1 MTARQHAA
9 LTDTRTR
16 RDDML
21 RRRTFGAGAILAA
34 IALSTGLAVTGDAAD
49 YPTRPI
55 EIVVPYAPGGGT
67 DIMVRQIVKVIEEQ
81 KLVPVAV
88 TVANRTGGSGVVG
101 KSYAANRPPDGYTLV
116 AVDAG
121 NWQQEL
127 QGNATWSYRKDFTY
141 VARMVTDVNLLVVR
155 KESPYKT
162 FQEFLDAARA
172 KGKGGLSIG
181 GTNVGQVDHIATIN
195 LNRASKLDFTYVPF
209 KSGGEVT
216 TNLLGGHVDAA
227 WANPNECIGQ
237 LEAGQVRALAV
248 ADEERLKSLSSIPTM
263 KELGVAVVS
272 NQWRALGGPG
282 NLPKQVVD
290 YWTAV
295 LDKVRKTDTWRK
307 GYLEKSVLEDGWL
320 TGEQFLQLVDREMEV
335 DKAVFAELGMLKK
348 K

>member
-1 MTARQHAA
+1 MRTARRPAA
-9 LTDTRTR
+9 L
-16 RDDML
+16 
-21 RRRTFGAGAILAA
+21 GAVVALA
-34 IALSTGLAVTGDAAD
+34 LLGLGPAGVATPAD

-81 KLVPVAV
+81 KLVPVPV
-88 TVANRTGGSGVVG
+88 TVNNRTGGSGVVG
-101 KSYAANRPPDGYTLV
+101 KSYAINRPADGYTLV

-127 QGNATWSYRKDFTY
+127 LGNATWNHRKDFAY
-141 VARMVTDVNLLVVR
+141 IARMVTDVNLLIVR

-162 FQEFLDAARA
+162 FQEFLAAARA
-172 KGKGGLSIG
+172 KGRGGLSVG
-181 GTNVGQVDHIATIN
+181 GTNVGQVDHIANIN
-195 LNRASKLDFTYVPF
+195 LNKAGRIDVTYVPF
-209 KSGGEVT
+209 KSGGEVM

-248 ADEERLKSLSSIPTM
+248 ADEERLKSLSSVPTM
-263 KELGVAVVS
+263 KELGVPVIS
-272 NQWRALGGPG
+272 NQWRAIGGPG
-282 NLPKQVVD
+282 ALPKAVVD
-290 YWTAV
+290 YWVNV
-295 LDKVRKTDTWRK
+295 LDRVRKTDGWRK

-320 TGEQFLQLVDREMEV
+320 TGDAFLQVVDREQEV
-335 DKAVFAELGMLKK
+335 DRAVFAELGMLKK

>member
-1 MTARQHAA
+1 
-9 LTDTRTR
+9 
-16 RDDML
+16 ML
-21 RRRTFGAGAILAA
+21 RRRTFGAGAILAG
-34 IALSTGLAVTGDAAD
+34 IALGIGPAMTGGAAD
-49 YPTRPI
+49 YPARPI

-101 KSYAANRPPDGYTLV
+101 KSYAVNRPADGYTLV

-127 QGNATWSYRKDFTY
+127 QGNATWNYRKDFTY
-141 VARMVTDVNLLVVR
+141 LARLVTDVNLLVVR
-155 KESPYKT
+155 KESPYNT
-162 FQEFLDAARA
+162 FQEFLAAAKA
-172 KGKGGLSIG
+172 KGKGGPSIG

-195 LNRASKLDFTYVPF
+195 LNRATKLDFTYVPF

-248 ADEERLKSLSSIPTM
+248 ADEERLKSLSKIPTM
-263 KELGVAVVS
+263 KELGVAVIS

-282 NLPKQVVD
+282 NLPKPVVD

-307 GYLEKSVLEDGWL
+307 GYLEKSVVEDGWL
-320 TGEQFLQLVDREMEV
+320 VGDGFLQLVDREMEV